1 MLKAEIHQRAVRCCP
16 QRYLRSWMSPE
27 LRGTQPMERGTGAVR
42 SLPDWVILWFS
53 MQLFPLYHLW
63 KGKAVETCTCMGVT
77 FRNFVQPPGKCRQGL
92 WMLPSTKKLKLC
104 CTGVRNWP
112 CITWTECLKQLMHRI
127 IYKYF
132 PGWKILSEGIPC
144 VTKYKNQPAQL
155 SSGVRALSASSPP
168 WGLAMGA
175 QSFRSRAGGCGEIS
189 SNDICGKTVGGADLL
204 GGPVLTAMFLCSAP
218 SGEYKKERTCSLGSS
233 WKITKAYSIYKRKN
247 VKVIPLKRST
257 HYRAHR

>member
-144 VTKYKNQPAQL
+144 VTNKVQKPACTSLIWCQSTECILPSLGFGYGGSELQEPSWWLWRDLLHWHLWEDSGGSWSAWGSSPDGHVPML
-155 SSGVRALSASSPP
+155 SSQWRI
-168 WGLAMGA
+168 
-175 QSFRSRAGGCGEIS
+175 QE
-189 SNDICGKTVGGADLL
+189 GKDMLFG
-204 GGPVLTAMFLCSAP
+204 
-218 SGEYKKERTCSLGSS
+218 
-233 WKITKAYSIYKRKN
+233 
-247 VKVIPLKRST
+247 
-257 HYRAHR
+257 